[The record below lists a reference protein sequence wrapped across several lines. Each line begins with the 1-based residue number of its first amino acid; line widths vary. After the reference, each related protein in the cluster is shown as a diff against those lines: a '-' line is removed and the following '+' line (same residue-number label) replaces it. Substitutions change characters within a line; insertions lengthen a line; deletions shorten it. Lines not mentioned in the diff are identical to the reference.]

1 MVVTEN
7 HSGLQINELLGTAKR
22 ENNKKRKNLFV
33 NYYQGKHF
41 PAKGSEALQ
50 IFRKLA
56 ERIILPDDKPVMII
70 GFAET
75 ATAIA
80 ASVASNVGNNCT
92 FIHTSREKISSELCV
107 ADFSE
112 EHSHASKQYLFSS
125 DKEEIF
131 KGVRHIVF
139 VEDEITTGKT
149 ILNFVNVL
157 KKIVEPGC
165 RFYAAAIVNG
175 MNDASLETYRSLD
188 IGLFWLVKIEDSIE
202 YMNREL
208 DISSNEDMKPFNR
221 VRNVFRYDFDGIINP
236 RLGCKIED
244 YMPACKSFAE
254 EIIGHL
260 KELDIEAKTIDVIG
274 TEEFMYPAIYLAEKL
289 EKIGYIALSHSTTR
303 SPIIPSD
310 SFGYPLKNRYRF
322 HSMYEYDRVTYLYN
336 LYKCDAALILTDAD
350 NGGEAAMDEL
360 VGMLDTP
367 NVIIVSWRN
376 R

>member
-1 MVVTEN
+1 MIVTEN
-7 HSGLQINELLGTAKR
+7 HSGLQINELIGIAKR
-22 ENNKKRKNLFV
+22 ENNKKRKNLLV

-50 IFRKLA
+50 IFKKLA

-80 ASVASNVGNNCT
+80 AAVASNIRNNCI

-112 EHSHASKQYLFSS
+112 EHSHASEQYLFSS
-125 DKEEIF
+125 NKKEIF
-131 KGVRHIVF
+131 KGVKHIVF

-149 ILNFVNVL
+149 IINFVNVL
-157 KKIVEPGC
+157 KKLVETDC

-175 MNDASLETYRSLD
+175 MDDTSLKNYRSLD
-188 IGLFWLVKIEDSIE
+188 ISLFWLVKIENSIE
-202 YMNREL
+202 DMNCEL
-208 DISSNEDMKPFNR
+208 GISSNEDVKAFGR
-221 VRNVFRYDFDGIINP
+221 VRNVFRYDFDGNINP
-236 RLGCKIED
+236 RLGCKTED
-244 YMPACKSFAE
+244 YMLACKLFAE

-274 TEEFMYPAIYLAEKL
+274 TEEFMYPAIYLTDNL

-310 SFGYPLKNRYRF
+310 SIGYPLKNRCRL

-336 LYKCDAALILTDAD
+336 LYKCDAAIILTDAE
-350 NGGEAAMDEL
+350 NGNEAAMNEL